1 MSKRGLLEMNR
12 NVMSSTSRRI
22 VKGSVG
28 AYGPRKRWRERKKN
42 ARLRSAL
49 ETLGG
54 TGSRR

>member
-1 MSKRGLLEMNR
+1 MLMG
-12 NVMSSTSRRI
+12 
-22 VKGSVG
+22 
-28 AYGPRKRWRERKKN
+28 RERDREKEKRN